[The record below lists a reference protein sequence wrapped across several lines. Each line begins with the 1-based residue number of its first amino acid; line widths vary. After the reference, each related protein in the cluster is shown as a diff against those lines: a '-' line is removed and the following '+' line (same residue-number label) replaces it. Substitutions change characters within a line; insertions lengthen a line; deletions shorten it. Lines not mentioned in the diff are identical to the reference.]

1 MRHALDVA
9 GGDDT
14 IQYVEQANR
23 RLCRSGAVLPRLGP
37 AVAAF
42 SAPCVAKGQPQEKL
56 SKANSQDRLAVMSVT
71 D

>member
-9 GGDDT
+9 SGEDT
-14 IQYVEQANR
+14 IQYVEPGE
-23 RLCRSGAVLPRLGP
+23 SPFVSTGAVLPRLGP